1 MGGGLEGS
9 WEGRAVKDYW
19 GSDCEGPLEC
29 KLRVGRA
36 FISAVWFIAGL
47 CAYKMLRH
55 TVNPPAQYLLGE

>member
-36 FISAVWFIAGL
+36 FISAVWFIAVSL
-47 CAYKMLRH
+47 CL
-55 TVNPPAQYLLGE
+55 